1 MSIKRSL
8 PILLLLLTPAL
19 ALASSESEIRQA
31 LESKYTLTQRSKWSA
46 EVTKPGTVLVVQKS
60 GLQANTP
67 RLTMKPTVI
76 KNGQL
81 EYVGGGSF
89 MGGDSG
95 HTLKV
100 GEKMY
105 LYAIQTNPE
114 AVTLIYGT
122 VESYERMEKGSTKV
136 QPYQLALR
144 FEYDGGLQAVDTERV
159 VKDVSSYF
167 TTESEAASSNV
178 NTVKLGQTP
187 EEVVAILGVPDKKVD
202 LGKKLI
208 YTYKDMKIVFID
220 GKVADVE

>member
-1 MSIKRSL
+1 MHIKRIL
-8 PILLLLLTPAL
+8 PMLLLLAPVV
-19 ALASSESEIRQA
+19 ALASTEAEVRQA
-31 LESKYTLTQRSKWSA
+31 LEAKYTLTERSKWSA
-46 EVTKPGTVLVVQKS
+46 QVTKPGTVLVVQKS

-81 EYVGGGSF
+81 EYVGGGNF

-105 LYAIQTNPE
+105 LYAIQTKPE

-122 VESYERMEKGSTKV
+122 VESYERLEKGSTKAE
-136 QPYQLALR
+136 PYQLALR
-144 FEYDGGLQAVDTERV
+144 FEYDGGLQAVETEHV
-159 VKDVSSYF
+159 IKDVGSFF
-167 TTESEAASSNV
+167 TTESDAASSDV
-178 NTVKLGQTP
+178 NTIKIGQTP
-187 EEVVAILGVPDKKVD
+187 EEVVAILGAPEKKVD
-202 LGKKLI
+202 LGAKLI
-208 YTYKDMKIVFID
+208 YMYKDMKVVFVD

>member
-1 MSIKRSL
+1 MLIKRIL
-8 PILLLLLTPAL
+8 PILVFLAPAV
-19 ALASSESEIRQA
+19 ALASSEAEIRQA
-31 LESKYTLTQRSKWSA
+31 LEAKYTLTERSKWSA
-46 EVTKPGTVLVVQKS
+46 QVTKPGTVLVVQKA

-105 LYAIQTNPE
+105 LYTIQTNPE

-122 VESYERMEKGSTKV
+122 VESYERSEKGSTKS

-144 FEYDGGLQAVDTERV
+144 FEYDGGLQSVETERV
-159 VKDVSSYF
+159 TKDVSLFF
-167 TTESEAASSNV
+167 TTESEAASSDV
-178 NTVKLGQTP
+178 NTIKLGQTP
-187 EEVVAILGVPDKKVD
+187 EEVVAILGAPEKKVD

-208 YTYKDMKIVFID
+208 YTYKDMKIVFVD
-220 GKVADVE
+220 GKVVDVE

>member
-1 MSIKRSL
+1 MPIKRILS
-8 PILLLLLTPAL
+8 ILLLLAPAV
-19 ALASSESEIRQA
+19 ALASSEAEIRQA
-31 LESKYTLTQRSKWSA
+31 LETKYTVTERSKWTA
-46 EVTKPGTVLVVQKS
+46 QVTKPGTVVVVQKS

-67 RLTMKPTVI
+67 RLVMKPTVI

-89 MGGDSG
+89 TGGDSG

-105 LYAIQTNPE
+105 LYTIQTKPE

-122 VESYERMEKGSTKV
+122 VESYERSEKGSTKAE
-136 QPYQLALR
+136 PYQLALR
-144 FEYDGGLQAVDTERV
+144 FEYDGGLQAVETERII
-159 VKDVSSYF
+159 KDVSSFF
-167 TTESEAASSNV
+167 TTESEAASSDV

-187 EEVVAILGVPDKKVD
+187 EEVVAILGAPEKKVD
-202 LGKKLI
+202 LGTKLI
-208 YTYKDMKIVFID
+208 YMYKDMKIVFVG

>member
-1 MSIKRSL
+1 MPVKRIL
-8 PILLLLLTPAL
+8 PFLLFLAPAV
-19 ALASSESEIRQA
+19 ALASSESEVRQA
-31 LESKYTLTQRSKWSA
+31 LEAKYKLTERSKWTA
-46 EVTKPGTVLVVQKS
+46 QVTKPGTVLVVQKS

-67 RLTMKPTVI
+67 RLMMKPTVI

-81 EYVGGGSF
+81 ESVGGGSF
-89 MGGDSG
+89 VGGDSG

-105 LYAIQTNPE
+105 LYTIQTSPE
-114 AVTLIYGT
+114 AVTLIYGM
-122 VESYERMEKGSTKV
+122 VDSYERSEKGSTKE

-144 FEYDGGLQAVDTERV
+144 FEYDGGLQAVETEHV
-159 VKDVSSYF
+159 IKDVSSFF
-167 TTESEAASSNV
+167 TTESEAASSGV

-187 EEVVAILGVPDKKVD
+187 EEVVAVLGAPEKKVD

-208 YTYKDMKIVFID
+208 YIYKDMKVVFVD

>member
-1 MSIKRSL
+1 MPIKRIL
-8 PILLLLLTPAL
+8 PILLLLAPAV
-19 ALASSESEIRQA
+19 ALASSEAEIRQA
-31 LESKYTLTQRSKWSA
+31 LEAKYTLTERSKWSA
-46 EVTKPGTVLVVQKS
+46 QVTKPGTVLVVQKS

-67 RLTMKPTVI
+67 RLVMKPTVV

-81 EYVGGGSF
+81 EYVGGGNF

-100 GEKMY
+100 GDKMY
-105 LYAIQTNPE
+105 LYTIQTKPE

-122 VESYERMEKGSTKV
+122 VESYERSENGSTKA

-144 FEYDGGLQAVDTERV
+144 FEYDGGLQAVETERV
-159 VKDVSSYF
+159 TKDVSSFF
-167 TTESEAASSNV
+167 TTESEAASSGV

-187 EEVVAILGVPDKKVD
+187 EEVVAILGAPEKKVD

-208 YTYKDMKIVFID
+208 YMYKDMKIVFVD